1 MAEKPATKRSKKE
14 TQIVE
19 TAEDLFM
26 RYGVKRVTVEE
37 ICRRAGVSKMT
48 FYKYF
53 ANKIELVRHLWNAW
67 VDEGYERLDEIDE
80 MDIPLPEKIQMMFD
94 WKTDLLSKMSTEFLE
109 EILPLDLER
118 EKVLHRFMEFIIKAQ
133 KRGEIRAGI
142 NPEFL
147 IAVLDKLQELGN
159 NEELRAR
166 YPSLIEFN
174 REIKDFF
181 WYGVIVRGNSGRG

>member
-53 ANKIELVRHLWNAW
+53 ANKVELVRHLWNAW
-67 VDEGYERLDEIDE
+67 VDEGYERLDEIDA

-109 EILPLDLER
+109 EILPLELEQ
-118 EKVLHRFMEFIIKAQ
+118 EKVLGRFMEFIIRAQ

-147 IAVLDKLQELGN
+147 MAVLDKLYELGD
-159 NEELRAR
+159 NEKLRTR

-181 WYGVIVRGNSGRG
+181 WYGVIERGNSGRG

>member
-14 TQIVE
+14 MQIAE

-37 ICRRAGVSKMT
+37 ISRKAGVSKMT

-67 VDEGYERLDEIDE
+67 VDEGYERLDEIDA

-109 EILPLDLER
+109 EILPLELEQ
-118 EKVLHRFMEFIIKAQ
+118 EKVLGRFMEFIIRAQ

-142 NPEFL
+142 HPEFL
-147 IAVLDKLQELGN
+147 MAVLDKLYELGD
-159 NEELRAR
+159 NEELRAK
-166 YPSLIEFN
+166 YPSLLEFN

-181 WYGVIVRGNSGRG
+181 WYGVIERGNSGRG

>member
-1 MAEKPATKRSKKE
+1 MARKPAAKKSGKQM
-14 TQIVE
+14 QIAE

-26 RYGVKRVTVEE
+26 HYGIRRVTVEE

-67 VDEGYERLDEIDE
+67 FDKGYERLDEIDA
-80 MDIPLPEKIQMMFD
+80 MDIPLPDKIQMVFD

-118 EKVLHRFMEFIIKAQ
+118 EKILRRFMEFIIRAQ
-133 KRGEIRAGI
+133 KRDEIRTGI
-142 NPEFL
+142 KPEFL
-147 IAVLDKLQELGN
+147 MAVLDKLYELGD

-181 WYGVIVRGNSGRG
+181 WYGVIERGNYGRE

>member
-1 MAEKPATKRSKKE
+1 M
-14 TQIVE
+14 QIAE

-26 RYGVKRVTVEE
+26 HYGVKRVTVEE

-67 VDEGYERLDEIDE
+67 FDKGYERLDEIDA
-80 MDIPLPEKIQMMFD
+80 MDIPLPDKIQMMFD

-118 EKVLHRFMEFIIKAQ
+118 KKILRRFMEFIIRAQ
-133 KRGEIRAGI
+133 KRGEIRTGI
-142 NPEFL
+142 KPEFL
-147 IAVLDKLQELGN
+147 MAVLDKLYELGD

-181 WYGVIVRGNSGRG
+181 WYGVIERGNYGRE

>member
-1 MAEKPATKRSKKE
+1 MAKESSKKRSKKE
-14 TQIVE
+14 TQIVQ

-26 RYGVKRVTVEE
+26 NHGIRRVSVEE

-53 ANKIELVRHLWNAW
+53 ANKIELVRHLWNEW
-67 VDEGYERLDEIDE
+67 VDEGYERLDEIDA

-94 WKTDLLSKMSTEFLE
+94 WKTDLLSKMSTEFLD
-109 EILPLDLER
+109 EILPLELEQ
-118 EKVLHRFMEFIIKAQ
+118 EKVLRRFMEFIINAQ

-147 IAVLDKLQELGN
+147 MVVLDKLYELGD
-159 NEELRAR
+159 NEKLRAR

-181 WYGVIVRGNSGRG
+181 WYGVISEGNSGRG

>member
-1 MAEKPATKRSKKE
+1 MAEKRATKRSRKE
-14 TQIVE
+14 MQIAE

-67 VDEGYERLDEIDE
+67 VDEGYERLDEIDA

-109 EILPLDLER
+109 EILPLDLEQ
-118 EKVLHRFMEFIIKAQ
+118 EKVLRRFMEFIIRAQ

-147 IAVLDKLQELGN
+147 MAVLDKLYELGD

-181 WYGVIVRGNSGRG
+181 WYGVIERGNSGRR

>member
-1 MAEKPATKRSKKE
+1 MAEAPETKISKKE

-19 TAEDLFM
+19 TAQDLFM
-26 RYGVKRVTVEE
+26 HYGIRRVTVEE

-53 ANKIELVRHLWNAW
+53 ANKIELVRHLWHAW
-67 VDEGYERLDEIDE
+67 FDKGYERLDEIDV
-80 MDIPLPEKIQMMFD
+80 MDIPLPDKIQMMFD

-118 EKVLHRFMEFIIKAQ
+118 EKILRRFMEFIIRAQ

-147 IAVLDKLQELGN
+147 MAVLDKLYELGD
-159 NEELRAR
+159 NEALRAR

-181 WYGVIVRGNSGRG
+181 WYGVIERGNYGRE

>member
-1 MAEKPATKRSKKE
+1 MAEKRATKRSRKE
-14 TQIVE
+14 MQIAE

-53 ANKIELVRHLWNAW
+53 ANRIELVRHLWNAW
-67 VDEGYERLDEIDE
+67 VDEGYERLDEIDA

-109 EILPLDLER
+109 EILPLELEQ
-118 EKVLHRFMEFIIKAQ
+118 EKVLGRFMEFIIRAQ

-147 IAVLDKLQELGN
+147 MAVLDKLYELGD

-181 WYGVIVRGNSGRG
+181 WYGVIERGNSGRR

>member
-1 MAEKPATKRSKKE
+1 MAEEPATKRSRKE
-14 TQIVE
+14 MQIVE
-19 TAEDLFM
+19 TAEDLFTNHGI
-26 RYGVKRVTVEE
+26 RRVTVEE

-53 ANKIELVRHLWNAW
+53 ANKTELVRHLWNAW
-67 VDEGYERLDEIDE
+67 IDEGYEKLDEIDA

-94 WKTDLLSKMSTEFLE
+94 WKTEFLSKMSTEFVE
-109 EILPLDLER
+109 EILPLNLER
-118 EKVLHRFMEFIIKAQ
+118 EKVLRRFMEFIVRAQ

-147 IAVLDKLQELGN
+147 MAVLDKLYELGD
-159 NEELRAR
+159 NEVLRAR

-181 WYGVIVRGNSGRG
+181 WYGVIAGGNSGRG

>member
-1 MAEKPATKRSKKE
+1 MAEKPATKRSRKE
-14 TQIVE
+14 MQIAE

-67 VDEGYERLDEIDE
+67 VDDGYERLDEIDAT
-80 MDIPLPEKIQMMFD
+80 DIPLPEKIQMMFD

-109 EILPLDLER
+109 EILPLELEQ
-118 EKVLHRFMEFIIKAQ
+118 EKILRRFMEFIIRAQ

-142 NPEFL
+142 NPGFL
-147 IAVLDKLQELGN
+147 MAVLDKLYELGD
-159 NEELRAR
+159 NEKLRAR

-181 WYGVIVRGNSGRG
+181 WYGVIERGNSGRR

>member
-1 MAEKPATKRSKKE
+1 MAEEPNTKRSKKE

-26 RYGVKRVTVEE
+26 HYGIRRVTVEE

-67 VDEGYERLDEIDE
+67 IDEGYERLDEIDE

-94 WKTDLLSKMSTEFLE
+94 WKTDLLSKMSTEFME

-147 IAVLDKLQELGN
+147 IAVLDKLQGLGN

>member
-1 MAEKPATKRSKKE
+1 MAEKPATKRSRKE
-14 TQIVE
+14 MQIAE

-67 VDEGYERLDEIDE
+67 VDEGYERLDEIDA

-109 EILPLDLER
+109 EILPLELEQ
-118 EKVLHRFMEFIIKAQ
+118 EKVLGRFMEFIIRAQ

-147 IAVLDKLQELGN
+147 MAVLDKLYELGD

-181 WYGVIVRGNSGRG
+181 WYGVIERGNSGRR

>member
-1 MAEKPATKRSKKE
+1 MAKESSKKRSKKE
-14 TQIVE
+14 TQIVQ

-26 RYGVKRVTVEE
+26 NHGIRRVSVEE

-67 VDEGYERLDEIDE
+67 VDEGYERLDEIDA

-94 WKTDLLSKMSTEFLE
+94 WKTDLLSKMSTEFLD
-109 EILPLDLER
+109 EILPLELEQ
-118 EKVLHRFMEFIIKAQ
+118 EKVLRRFMEFIINAQ

-147 IAVLDKLQELGN
+147 MAVLDKLYELGD
-159 NEELRAR
+159 NEKLRAR

-181 WYGVIVRGNSGRG
+181 WYGVIERGNSGRG